1 MRMFKTAAA
10 VIAVLSLAAPVQ
22 AGGLNPFSSS
32 QETVAYAVEQS
43 CLTWLRYGGNLKDY
57 SRRNGRTVTQRDV
70 SGDSDDKAE
79 KLYGGGHV
87 TVKSDGRG
95 GCYIRGTLGNG
106 ADMRDAVL
114 ETLSHMGLEPVPFAD
129 YGPATRDRDWSY
141 VQESYCVRDGDAVR
155 MILISSSANRSRT
168 PLQVSIWTDREGEA
182 AKKGLCVA

>member
-1 MRMFKTAAA
+1 MHMFTTAAA
-10 VIAVLSLAAPVQ
+10 VIAAVSLAAPVQ
-22 AGGLNPFSSS
+22 AGGLNPFSST
-32 QETVAYAVEQS
+32 EDTVAYAVEQS

-57 SRRNGRTVTQRDV
+57 SRRNGRTVTQKSILDE
-70 SGDSDDKAE
+70 GDDRAE
-79 KLYGGGHV
+79 KLYGGGQV

-106 ADMRDAVL
+106 ADMRDTVL
-114 ETLSHMGLEPVPFAD
+114 ETLRNMGLEPVPFAD

-141 VQESYCVRDGDAVR
+141 VQESYCVRDGEAVR

-168 PLQVSIWTDREGEA
+168 PLQVSIWTDRAGDA